1 MRLVFFGPPGSGKGT
16 QAKLIADELNICHLS
31 TGEILREKLKDE
43 DEIAKQLKK
52 IMSSGNLV
60 SDDLLNNI
68 IIKKI
73 KSIECNQGFILDGY
87 PRTVAQSEFLIS
99 FLDKN
104 NLILDFI
111 FDFKV
116 DFKVVEDRIIQRS
129 QNEKRSDDN
138 AKVIK
143 TRLNNY
149 MQETFPVSV
158 IFRDLYTS
166 KYISIDASQEIL
178 NIQNDL
184 RNILKKAGK

>member
-16 QAKLIADELNICHLS
+16 QAKLIANEFNICHLS

-60 SDDLLNNI
+60 SDNLLNNI
-68 IIKKI
+68 ITKKI

-87 PRTVAQSEFLIS
+87 PRTVAQSDFLLS

-111 FDFKV
+111 LDFKV

-143 TRLNNY
+143 TRLNKY
-149 MQETFPVSV
+149 MQETFPVSLFFKD
-158 IFRDLYTS
+158 IYTS
-166 KYISIDASQEIL
+166 KYISVDASQEIL
-178 NIQNDL
+178 HIQNDL
-184 RNILKKAGK
+184 LNLLKKVGK